1 MNPELERAKSALKSL
16 ADARNSGKPIDLS
29 SLPEPLRQKLQA
41 QLQRLPPEMQ
51 KELLARGSP
60 ILNKAIERVEQG
72 AESGLPA
79 RKVWQNTSVLPGNYS
94 GHYNNTIQPGD
105 RMQFTIGRVLLFFGV
120 AAAAYYLYYAWH
132 SAG

>member
-16 ADARNSGKPIDLS
+16 ADAKKAGKPIDLS

-60 ILNKAIERVEQG
+60 IVNKAIERVEQG
-72 AESGLPA
+72 VESGLPA

-105 RMQFTIGRVLLFFGV
+105 RMQFTIGRFLLFFGV
-120 AAAAYYLYYAWH
+120 AAAIYYLVLAWQTP
-132 SAG
+132 G

>member
-1 MNPELERAKSALKSL
+1 MNPEMEQAKAALKSL
-16 ADARNSGKPIDLS
+16 AAARNAGKPIDLS
-29 SLPEPLRQKLQA
+29 SLPEPLRKKLQA

-60 ILNKAIERVEQG
+60 IINKAIEHVEQG